1 MNKIDLNLYLSVNKK
16 LKKKLTKNNELN
28 KKSYRKYKKQ
38 FFRNL

>member
-28 KKSYRKYKKQ
+28 KKK
-38 FFRNL
+38 L